1 MFLGRYGVTGQWQ
14 VLVLIK
20 HEMEDLMLTH
30 QHCELAKCVQFS
42 AKVSLG
48 KRNPDFQH
56 SIYSTLY
63 HDWNYQDYVVS
74 VGSKIGYF
82 AGIFVPRD
90 RVHISGLSLQCFNI
104 CWCVD

>member
-48 KRNPDFQH
+48 KGNPDFQH
-56 SIYSTLY
+56 YIIQHYIM
-63 HDWNYQDYVVS
+63 
-74 VGSKIGYF
+74 IGITRIMSF
-82 AGIFVPRD
+82 
-90 RVHISGLSLQCFNI
+90 L
-104 CWCVD
+104 